1 MSEERITVTLELS
14 NEELAD
20 GPRRQFAVPRALADR
35 IGISNGDLVDRHRRG
50 APLRAWT
57 TIAGDEEAVVVSSTG
72 MDIMGTAPGD
82 RVRLRATVSR
92 PETAA

>member
-1 MSEERITVTLELS
+1 MLELS

-35 IGISNGDLVDRHRRG
+35 IGISDGDLVELVTGRG

-57 TIAGDEEAVVVSSTG
+57 TIAGDGEAVVVSSTS